1 MYWIKKNLPK
11 IVISPSFALL
21 AWFVYGFIL
30 WTAYISF
37 TKSKILPK
45 YDLWGVGQY
54 FRLWSME
61 RWHTAVSNLFIY
73 TVLFLILCIVIGV
86 ILAIL
91 LDQKFGEKVF

>member
-1 MYWIKKNLPK
+1 MYWVKKNLPK

-54 FRLWSME
+54 LDYGAWIDGTR
-61 RWHTAVSNLFIY
+61 
-73 TVLFLILCIVIGV
+73 LFLTCLFT
-86 ILAIL
+86 
-91 LDQKFGEKVF
+91 QYYF